1 MKLYMV
7 IEIYTI
13 SVTIQIST
21 NYSFRVF
28 RNI

>member
-1 MKLYMV
+1 MA

-21 NYSFRVF
+21 NNSFRVF